1 MKAATPHAAVPVLLS
16 APVLLNRMLARG
28 KFRQV
33 QVLLKLGELGSVQG
47 AADAIGIPQT
57 SVTQALAELEDLLE
71 TKLFQRQGCMLQPTQ
86 GCAALLPHARQVMWG
101 VTESAEALAAHH
113 RQGKTLVRVLAW
125 GQAANGLVVKALP
138 AFVERYP
145 QVEVQVGEAA
155 AEEDPLQA
163 IARGEVDLVACR
175 RPPVVPQGW
184 GFRELQPDRFAVVCA
199 PDHPLATGRR
209 VRWEEL
215 SRQVW
220 LLPPAGSAARD
231 RFESLTAR
239 TRHERISYGVITHVP
254 AMSWWL
260 LYEHDLIAFAPF
272 SVVRELVEQ
281 GDLVEVPTDDQDL
294 EEPLGLL
301 QPHSGGEAAL
311 RLSGFLAQQFAP
323 TPDADEDSGDLLWT
337 LHQHAGTPAHHP
349 RH

>member
-1 MKAATPHAAVPVLLS
+1 MSGHSPRCCTVLLS
-16 APVLLNRMLARG
+16 ASVLLNRMLARG

-33 QVLLKLGELGSVQG
+33 QVLLKLAELGSMQG
-47 AADAIGIPQT
+47 TADAIGIPQA

-71 TKLFQRQGCMLQPTQ
+71 TKLFQRQGCILQPTQ

-101 VTESAEALAAHH
+101 VTESAESLAAHLK
-113 RQGKTLVRVLAW
+113 QGRTLVRVLAW

-145 QVEVQVGEAA
+145 QVEVQVGEAQ
-155 AEEDPLQA
+155 EEDLLQA

-239 TRHERISYGVITHVP
+239 TRRERISYGVITHVP

-281 GDLVEVPTDDQDL
+281 GDLVEVPTDDQNR

-323 TPDADEDSGDLLWT
+323 TPDADEDSGDLRWT
-337 LHQHAGTPAHHP
+337 LHQDASPPAHHP